1 MLKPMA
7 SWLALSLLLASLAT
21 AAAEPDP
28 GPVVTGYIFPQNAV
42 LQPGQIR
49 AQGLTRI
56 NYSFARIRDGR
67 MVEGFPNDA
76 ANLAQIVSLRQQNP
90 NLSVLIS
97 VGGWTWSDGF
107 SDAALTKQSRSVLI
121 ESAIDFLRRYD
132 LDGLDIDWEYPG
144 QAGAGHTFR
153 REDKQNYTLLLK
165 ELRARLNQE
174 AKKAHR
180 RLYLTVA
187 AGAST
192 DYLDHTEMAQVQR
205 YVDAVNLMTY
215 DYYGPAS
222 DARTGNH
229 SPLMTDPNDPK
240 QVSAD
245 ASVQAF
251 EKAGVPADKILLG
264 IPFYGRM
271 WGEVPD
277 RQHGL
282 FQPAKASGSG
292 DVPYSAIQ
300 ETLLSAGFTRYWDAS
315 AQVPYLYNAQ
325 KQQFVSYED
334 TESAAAK
341 ARYAVAHRLQGVMF
355 WSYLNDPSGALLQA
369 IAQGLHDSTAVPGP
383 AN

>member
-1 MLKPMA
+1 MLKPLA
-7 SWLALSLLLASLAT
+7 SWLALSLLLASLAF
-21 AAAEPDP
+21 AAQEPDP
-28 GPVVTGYIFPQNAV
+28 GPVVTGYIFPQNSV
-42 LQPGQIR
+42 LQPEQIS

-56 NYSFARIRDGR
+56 NYAFARIRDGR
-67 MVEGFPNDA
+67 MVEGFPTDA
-76 ANLAQIVSLRQQNP
+76 ANLAQITALRQQNP
-90 NLSVLIS
+90 NLRVLIS
-97 VGGWTWSDGF
+97 VGGWTWSGGF
-107 SDAALTKQSRSVLI
+107 SEAALTEQSRTVFV
-121 ESAIDFLRRYD
+121 ESAIEFLRRYN
-132 LDGLDIDWEYPG
+132 LDGLDVDWEYPG

-187 AGAST
+187 AGASA
-192 DYLDHTEMAQVQR
+192 DYLNFTEMAQVQK

-222 DARTGNH
+222 DALTGNH
-229 SPLMTDPNDPK
+229 APLMTDPNDPR

-251 EKAGVPADKILLG
+251 EEAGVPASKILLG

-277 RQHGL
+277 RQQGL
-282 FQPAKASGSG
+282 FQPGRATTSG
-292 DVPYSAIQ
+292 DLPYSAILA
-300 ETLLSAGFTRYWDAS
+300 TLLNTGFTRYWDAS

-325 KQQFVSYED
+325 KRQFVSYED

-341 ARYAVAHRLQGVMF
+341 ARYAKAHKLQGVMF

-369 IAQGLHDSTAVPGP
+369 IEQGLHDSTSVPRP